1 MNTILPK
8 GFVFDSSKTLTPDRM
23 DNDTF
28 AKFASFAYHNKIETI
43 LILGALIL
51 IFGII
56 AIIAIKSSSDS
67 ILNFLL
73 CVFSG
78 CVSAASIV
86 TMGLLL
92 FCSSQFYNDCEF
104 KFKPNSNL
112 IVKQNIPGNS
122 DVTHHVN
129 IFSYDPKQ
137 ENQPMFDHEN
147 NAYPYKV
154 YVRDNLSDKLVYLG
168 QAKRDKKVLLN
179 YETAAGRTFAMYCNY
194 IDAHHL
200 NNKFMK
206 ALKFKRDPRLLNAD
220 GLPQY
225 VLKGD
230 GITLKVKSL
239 QPQKYQVYVEKDN

>member
-1 MNTILPK
+1 MNPILPK
-8 GFVFDSSKTLTPDRM
+8 GFVFDSSKALTPDRI
-23 DNDTF
+23 DGDTF
-28 AKFASFAYHNKIETI
+28 YKFASFAYHNKIETI

-56 AIIAIKSSSDS
+56 ALIAIRSRTDS

-73 CVFSG
+73 LVFSA
-78 CVSAASIV
+78 CISAISIFV
-86 TMGLLL
+86 MGSLI

-112 IVKQNIPGNS
+112 IVKQNVSGNV
-122 DVTHHVN
+122 DAVHHVN
-129 IFSYDPKQ
+129 IYSYDPKQ
-137 ENQPMFDHEN
+137 ENQPVFDHED

-154 YVRDNLSDKLVYLG
+154 YVKDNLSDKLVYLG
-168 QAKRDKKVLLN
+168 QVKRNKKVLLN

-200 NNKFMK
+200 NDKFTK
-206 ALKFKRDPRLLNAD
+206 TLKFKRDPRLLNAD
-220 GLPQY
+220 GVPQY

-239 QPQKYQVYVEKDN
+239 QPQKYQVYVDKD

>member
-8 GFVFDSSKTLTPDRM
+8 GFVFDSSKVLTPNGVH
-23 DNDTF
+23 NDILV
-28 AKFASFAYHNKIETI
+28 KFGSFAHHNKIEAN
-43 LILGALIL
+43 LIICALFL

-56 AIIAIKSSSDS
+56 MIKVIKSRSDS
-67 ILNFLL
+67 LLN
-73 CVFSG
+73 
-78 CVSAASIV
+78 
-86 TMGLLL
+86 GLLL
-92 FCSSQFYNDCEF
+92 IFSTCGLMACVLAIFTIMVFPSSFANDCEF

-112 IVKQNIPGNS
+112 IAKQNIPGNS
-122 DVTHHVN
+122 NNIQYVN
-129 IFSYDPKQ
+129 VYSYDPKQ
-137 ENQPMFDHEN
+137 LNQPVFDHEN

-168 QAKRDKKVLLN
+168 QVKRDKKVLLN

-200 NNKFMK
+200 NNKFTK
-206 ALKFKRDPRLLNAD
+206 TLKFKRDPQLLNVD
-220 GLPQY
+220 GVPQY